1 MYMEKQGSDKKQ
13 LWIILVII
21 FIGFLGVSMPYLI
34 FPALFLNPAYSVS
47 LGDWSSSNHAILL
60 GITLASYPLGQFI
73 GSPILGALSDHYG
86 RRRLL
91 SGSLLC
97 AALCNLCTGLALEWG
112 QLVLV
117 IASRFVAGLMEGNIA
132 IARAMAA
139 DLKSI
144 SKHTTFG
151 KINAVISIAFLFGPL
166 FGGLLVDNTLFPSV
180 TNSTPFYLISF
191 LFVFLS
197 VSSAMM
203 LRADHSVFETSFEI
217 EIKKI
222 WQHFNLI
229 KKMSILFKNRQARFL
244 IIASTFFSVAMDIF
258 FEFGPVHLTAMWL
271 LGPFQLVIYNSILCV
286 GIALGSSGIVSFIA
300 TRYSSRF
307 GIIVSMGMLAIVL
320 LAIALVGVPLY
331 MMILFGLSGLCI
343 GLGSTLITVNI
354 SDSVSDAIQ
363 GAVMGVQLSLRVLGD
378 AVICLLGGVLLL
390 FSSDL
395 ILIIAAAVLAITVV
409 YYVVES
415 RGVRGQT

>member
-1 MYMEKQGSDKKQ
+1 MESHGSDKRQ
-13 LWIILVII
+13 LRLILVII
-21 FIGFLGVSMPYLI
+21 FIGFFGVSMPYLI
-34 FPALFLNPAYSVS
+34 FPSLFLNPSYSAF
-47 LGDWSSSNHAILL
+47 LGGWGPSNQGVLL

-112 QLVLV
+112 QLILV

-144 SKHTTFG
+144 PKRNTFG
-151 KINAVISIAFLFGPL
+151 KINGVISIAFLFGPL
-166 FGGLLVDNTLFPSV
+166 FGGILIDNSLFPSV
-180 TNSTPFYLISF
+180 SNSTPFYLIGF
-191 LFVFLS
+191 LFISLS
-197 VSSAMM
+197 VISALM
-203 LRADHSVFETSFEI
+203 LQRDHSVLDISSESEI
-217 EIKKI
+217 RKI

-229 KKMSILFKNRQARFL
+229 KRLSILFRNKQARFL
-244 IIASTFFSVAMDIF
+244 IIASTFFSLAMDIF
-258 FEFGPVHLTAMWL
+258 FEFAPVHLTAMWL
-271 LGPFQLVIYNSILCV
+271 LAPFQLVIYNSILCV
-286 GIALGSSGIVSFIA
+286 GIALGSGGIVSLISN
-300 TRYSSRF
+300 RYSSRF
-307 GIIVSMGMLAIVL
+307 GIIVSMGMLAVFL
-320 LAIALVGVPLY
+320 LGIALVGVPFY
-331 MMILFGLSGLCI
+331 VMILFGLSGLCI

-390 FSSDL
+390 FSSKL
-395 ILIIAAAVLAITVV
+395 ILIIAAAVLMLTLI
-409 YYVVES
+409 YYIRNSFMV
-415 RGVRGQT
+415 